1 MNGKGL
7 IMKLN
12 MLLNF
17 KIGKKIFE
25 IFKLDFYSNL
35 KNKN

>member
-1 MNGKGL
+1 
-7 IMKLN
+7 MKLN

-25 IFKLDFYSNL
+25 IFKLDFCTN
-35 KNKN
+35 KDNKNPKEKF

>member
-1 MNGKGL
+1 
-7 IMKLN
+7 MKLN

-25 IFKLDFYSNL
+25 IFKLDFYTNQDNKKL
-35 KNKN
+35 KEKV